1 MISRV
6 LEVVALVEQKLPY
19 SWVLDDLAAKIAVS
33 KWHLQREFKAN
44 TGMSIGQYAR
54 TRRLGMAA
62 HEIANTDKR
71 IIDVAMDF
79 DFESQEAF
87 ARAFK
92 RQYGISPK
100 HLKLQPTWANNLFT
114 RPIGREYIDCFHYCS
129 SNPPSVVNFPDTHFY
144 GMYDYFEAIR
154 FNSESFL
161 SQLRGLWD
169 EFLASIPENDM
180 GQWQDYYSVET
191 FDRGSHQ
198 MQKFTM
204 MAARTRSFDPDVE
217 SVSFMP
223 AHQRLRFS
231 VPKPEL
237 TEYFLEYLYYVYM
250 PHSKRCVMKLPVLWQ
265 MDPEQNLCGLYAL
278 EYADEQTLPKAIAS
292 ISSGLVRM
300 RSKEVV
306 AAKYDV
312 SVDLRETG
320 LRIKSLLDQWETEFR
335 SDVDIIVGDYSKTE
349 FEIDH
354 QFTSHFITNEKY
366 ESDTTAVITVA
377 ENDYLRVELVGTVTE
392 LAQAVDYVLFAYLDD
407 SAYYSC
413 VGCEWFS
420 EIKKVHDTYRVT
432 ALFPVK
438 KR

>member
-1 MISRV
+1 MTSRV
-6 LEVVALVEQKLPY
+6 LKVVTLVEQKLPY
-19 SWVLDDLAAKIAVS
+19 SWVLDDLAAKASVS

-62 HEIANTDKR
+62 YEIANTEKR

-100 HLKLQPTWANNLFT
+100 HLKLQPTWANNLFS
-114 RPIGREYIDCFHYCS
+114 RPICQDYIDCFHYCS
-129 SNPPSVVNFPDTHFY
+129 ANPPTIVDFPDTHFY
-144 GMYDYFEAIR
+144 GLYDYFEAIR
-154 FNSESFL
+154 FDSESFL

-169 EFLASIPENDM
+169 KFLSYIPDDDRGDWAE
-180 GQWQDYYSVET
+180 YYSVET

-204 MAARTRSFDPDVE
+204 MAARTRSFSPEVE
-217 SVSFMP
+217 SISFMP

-250 PHSKRCVMKLPVLWQ
+250 PQSKRSVMKLPVLWQ
-265 MDPEQNLCGLYAL
+265 MDLDGNLCGLYAL
-278 EYADEQTLPKAIAS
+278 EYADEQTLPKAIVS
-292 ISSGLVRM
+292 ILPELVCKPT
-300 RSKEVV
+300 KEMS
-306 AAKYDV
+306 AIRHDV
-312 SVDLRETG
+312 SIDLRETG
-320 LRIKSLLDQWETEFR
+320 LRIKNLLRRWEADFD
-335 SDVDIIVGDYSKTE
+335 SDSDIIVGDYSGKE
-349 FEIDH
+349 FKVDH
-354 QFTSHFITNEKY
+354 QFISHFVVNEGLSEQNKNM
-366 ESDTTAVITVA
+366 INVA
-377 ENDYLRVELVGTVTE
+377 KNHYLQVELVGTVIE
-392 LAQAVDYVLFAYLDD
+392 LAEAVDYILFAYMDA
-407 SAYYSC
+407 SAYYSSA
-413 VGCEWFS
+413 GCEWLCD
-420 EIKKVHDTYRVT
+420 IKKVHSTYRVT